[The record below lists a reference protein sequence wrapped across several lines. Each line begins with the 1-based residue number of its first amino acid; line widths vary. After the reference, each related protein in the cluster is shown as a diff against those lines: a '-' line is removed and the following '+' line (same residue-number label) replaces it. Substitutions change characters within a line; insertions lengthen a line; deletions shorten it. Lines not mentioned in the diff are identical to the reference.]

1 MSVFALTLKLCLLLK
16 LTLSRTVVSTRP
28 SKVLTLSL
36 MMKFRFESTV
46 MLAVDPF
53 AVVAIPVSRETQYCR
68 NSRD

>member
-46 MLAVDPF
+46 MLPVDPF